1 MLAQMSELKV
11 TFAAGVDSALEKQ
24 REIFKRAMVGVEDR
38 VEIVEET
45 TEAIKSDLAGF
56 IFKNKQ
62 AIQMLDQK
70 QLKLVDIVQKMEK
83 DLKIQLD

>member
-1 MLAQMSELKV
+1 
-11 TFAAGVDSALEKQ
+11 
-24 REIFKRAMVGVEDR
+24 MVGIEDR

-62 AIQMLDQK
+62 AI
-70 QLKLVDIVQKMEK
+70 
-83 DLKIQLD
+83 